1 MLRLVFQVGGTHEI
15 DSTGNTMEC
24 GGQDR
29 RDRRKSSKPRRQVL
43 PHNYKNVRQ
52 YESESLDDSGEEQMD
67 STSGPKKPR
76 LLHGTDSCRVL
87 CPTNLNVKDDCP
99 AVLVSDANGLLSP
112 QSIRLCTVLSNS
124 PDLHNVPLSFV
135 TGQNHDSDV
144 DRSNHDFSPIK
155 RVRPS
160 GGNMSIFHQRGP
172 LQCAQSTDSPGEFT
186 LSCMINKQD
195 LENVYPTVLT
205 SASADPL
212 VSSST
217 RATQLSTTNTASD
230 TSVSV
235 QKIIAVEVSTA
246 RSAVISPITSSNS
259 ACPPPDAT
267 PSTAVAL
274 TPSNSQ
280 SASSPTPLISA
291 SSHNML
297 APDSLNSSLCSPKAV
312 SPSTESV
319 IPAPSQPES
328 SDFAN
333 SQAHNSSQCV
343 NILRCSGISSQQNNL
358 HTGTVS
364 AASFSSPVSLPLSH
378 TTQTPTTQAS
388 QQPPATPL
396 LISQQPTFTLIGN
409 LPSTISSLTSSL
421 PATIL
426 SINNTN
432 NRGSLSFS
440 GVNSGPGTSASVSN
454 SVSAIAALLRGLVQ
468 FKQSS
473 DGSAA
478 TSGNTIAVI
487 TEKSFNESPGFSSSA
502 YPNTYQTT
510 SSSLSMASADTIN
523 SPVNNVIST
532 NSVDINTLAAAVAAV
547 TGVFPKNPTIT
558 PGPVPGSILLS
569 CAKPTSGESDPA
581 VSSSQPNVAIDVSP
595 QSIIQRVVA
604 TGSGIQKSL
613 VRNNIVQPTLA
624 GSCTVPVIPS
634 LSNGPAFS
642 EISPRPPTDA
652 TEQSKIVKGSREF
665 SETQD
670 PTIDRILETIR
681 GQMRASDS
689 GKSKLIVSN
698 GLKRSS
704 DLKPIDI
711 LQSAKLTDENKEIVN
726 HSTNS
731 GTMVSKCQ
739 FPIKKSNA
747 KLALVA
753 PNPATKSVHVPPIS
767 IALSRSTVGSTDSVH
782 SKVYKCRYCGKS
794 FNRKFCRERHERLH
808 TGVKP
813 YTCEVCDE
821 KFIRL
826 EDKKRHVR
834 SILHTTRT
842 AALACANG
850 KIKAAAPADPPS
862 SEFDLQGRTED
873 SANEAT
879 YLVDADDAV
888 DGNDTD
894 SQQLDDGSSGE
905 YKEDSP
911 FEAQLCIADDELDN
925 SANDQSD
932 GDSSAVTVQIF
943 SSGNYT
949 NVSQTDSIPPFKHS
963 RRSAL
968 KQCIVPVRVPITA
981 VALPSAVSSV
991 SADVS
996 LPPTADT

>member
-1 MLRLVFQVGGTHEI
+1 
-15 DSTGNTMEC
+15 
-24 GGQDR
+24 
-29 RDRRKSSKPRRQVL
+29 
-43 PHNYKNVRQ
+43 
-52 YESESLDDSGEEQMD
+52 
-67 STSGPKKPR
+67 
-76 LLHGTDSCRVL
+76 
-87 CPTNLNVKDDCP
+87 
-99 AVLVSDANGLLSP
+99 
-112 QSIRLCTVLSNS
+112 
-124 PDLHNVPLSFV
+124 
-135 TGQNHDSDV
+135 
-144 DRSNHDFSPIK
+144 
-155 RVRPS
+155 
-160 GGNMSIFHQRGP
+160 
-172 LQCAQSTDSPGEFT
+172 
-186 LSCMINKQD
+186 MINKQD

-205 SASADPL
+205 SNSADPL

-217 RATQLSTTNTASD
+217 RAVQLSTTNPASD
-230 TSVSV
+230 TFVPV
-235 QKIIAVEVSTA
+235 QKNIAVEVSTA
-246 RSAVISPITSSNS
+246 RSAVIATINSSNS
-259 ACPPPDAT
+259 ACPLPDAKSNT
-267 PSTAVAL
+267 VVAL
-274 TPSNSQ
+274 SPPNSQ
-280 SASSPTPLISA
+280 SASSPTPPISA
-291 SSHNML
+291 SSPQNML
-297 APDSLNSSLCSPKAV
+297 APDSLNGSLCSPKAV

-328 SDFAN
+328 SGFAN

-343 NILRCSGISSQQNNL
+343 NILRCSGINSQQNNL

-364 AASFSSPVSLPLSH
+364 AASFSSPVSIPLSH

-440 GVNSGPGTSASVSN
+440 GVNNGPGASASISN
-454 SVSAIAALLRGLVQ
+454 NVSAIAALLRGLVQ

-473 DGSAA
+473 DVSAA

-487 TEKSFNESPGFSSSA
+487 TEKSLNESPGFSTSGYSN
-502 YPNTYQTT
+502 PYQTT
-510 SSSLSMASADTIN
+510 SSSLSMVSADTVN
-523 SPVNNVIST
+523 SPVNTAIST

-569 CAKPTSGESDPA
+569 CAKPTSGESGPA

-624 GSCTVPVIPS
+624 GSSTISVIPS

-652 TEQSKIVKGSREF
+652 TEQSRIVKGSREF

-726 HSTNS
+726 HSTTS

-739 FPIKKSNA
+739 FPIKKSNT

-753 PNPATKSVHVPPIS
+753 PNPATKSAHVPPIS
-767 IALSRSTVGSTDSVH
+767 IALNRPTVGSTDSVH

-850 KIKAAAPADPPS
+850 KMKAATPAGPPS
-862 SEFDLQGRTED
+862 SEFAVQGRTED

-911 FEAQLCIADDELDN
+911 FEAQLCIADDEMDN
-925 SANDQSD
+925 CSANDQSD
-932 GDSSAVTVQIF
+932 GDSSAVTVQFF
-943 SSGNYT
+943 SSG

-968 KQCIVPVRVPITA
+968 KQCIVPVRVPITD
-981 VALPSAVSSV
+981 VALPTAVSSV